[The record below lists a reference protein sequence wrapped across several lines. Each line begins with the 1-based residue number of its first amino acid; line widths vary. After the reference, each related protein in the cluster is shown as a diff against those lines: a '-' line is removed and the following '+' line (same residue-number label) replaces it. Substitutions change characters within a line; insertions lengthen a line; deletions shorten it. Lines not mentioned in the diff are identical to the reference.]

1 MRPLLLTLSGIL
13 NYHYYYGLTGLHP
26 PHELAAPA
34 CVRQITVMTRIFID
48 SDACPVK
55 DEVYRV
61 AGRYGVHVFVVAN
74 RMIAVP
80 EAPLIER
87 IVVDAGPDVADDWI
101 AEHAVEND
109 IVITAD
115 IPLAARCVEKGAY
128 VLEHKGRLLDGD
140 AIGMALAMR
149 NLMTDLRSAGMITP
163 GSALFSKADRSRFL
177 STLDTLVVKA
187 RKPRVRLLPPNG

>member
-1 MRPLLLTLSGIL
+1 MI
-13 NYHYYYGLTGLHP
+13 
-26 PHELAAPA
+26 
-34 CVRQITVMTRIFID
+34 RIFID

-61 AGRYGVHVFVVAN
+61 ATRYKLHVFVVSN
-74 RMIAVP
+74 RMMAVP
-80 EAPLIER
+80 ASPLIER
-87 IVVDAGPDVADDWI
+87 IVVDAGPDIADDWI
-101 AEHAVEND
+101 AERVQSPD

-163 GSALFSKADRSRFL
+163 GSATFGKADRSRFL
-177 STLDTLVVKA
+177 SELDTLVVKA
-187 RKPRVRLLPPNG
+187 RKKPIRLLPPNG